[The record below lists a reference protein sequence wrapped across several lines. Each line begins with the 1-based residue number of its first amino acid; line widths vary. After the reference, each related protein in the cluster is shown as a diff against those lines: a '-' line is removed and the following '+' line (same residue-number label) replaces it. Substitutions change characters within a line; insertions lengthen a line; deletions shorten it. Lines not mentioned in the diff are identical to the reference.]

1 MFEIFDSKES
11 LGALP
16 YISEDVLSK
25 EHGENSAINE
35 RAIHDVLEKHSNRRN
50 FHYFVNLKEKLKT
63 SLTAIMLLIPMP

>member
-25 EHGENSAINE
+25 EHGENSAFNE
-35 RAIHDVLEKHSNRRN
+35 RSIYDVLENIQT
-50 FHYFVNLKEKLKT
+50 KET
-63 SLTAIMLLIPMP
+63 SLFF

>member
-25 EHGENSAINE
+25 EHGENSAFNE
-35 RAIHDVLEKHSNRRN
+35 RSIYDVLENIQT
-50 FHYFVNLKEKLKT
+50 KET
-63 SLTAIMLLIPMP
+63 SLFLTSKRN